1 MRLNTHLFL
10 YKNRKVK
17 DFIYLCMIIIMQIIK
32 TTIYTTMFKKSLIF
46 CCMLLCLSANTW
58 SQGSGMSDK
67 EVMEYV
73 ETGMKQG
80 KSQQQIATE
89 LARRGVTREQAERVK
104 KLYEQSQKNG
114 KGLTNDKG
122 NSRTRTKN
130 NEDLASDKEYI
141 GSEFNFDT
149 ENQLGTSKS
158 KVYKYITTQELDFSE
173 KDSISFTLD
182 KNGNLVSEDIT
193 IFKEEL
199 SEEQVFGRNIFNS
212 NNLTFEPSN
221 NLPTPANYRL
231 GAGDEIII
239 DIWGANQVTIQET
252 ISPDGNISID
262 RLGLIY
268 LSGKTVNQATSYLK
282 KELNKIYAGLD
293 DEDPSSLIKV
303 SLGNTRTI
311 QVNVMGEV
319 YQPGTY
325 ALSAFSTVFHAL
337 YSAGGVSDIGSL
349 RNVQVARN
357 GKKIAE
363 VDVYD
368 FIMHGKTKDD
378 IKLQEGDV
386 IIVPPYE
393 ALVKI
398 EGNVKRPM
406 KYEMKNDETVATLL
420 KYAGNFS
427 SDAYTR
433 SIKIIRQ
440 NGKEY
445 QVFTV
450 DDIDYSVFKIKDGD
464 ILTAEAILNRFENKL
479 EIKGAVYRPG
489 IYQYGGSLNTVKQLI
504 EKADGV
510 MADAFLGR
518 AVLQRQRE
526 DLTREIIQVDLKA
539 ILGGTKPDIS
549 LQRNDV
555 LYIPSIHDLQ
565 DLGNIEV
572 FGEVARP
579 GKYIYADNMTLED
592 LIIQAGGLL
601 ESASTV
607 KVDVS
612 RRIKNNKSTESAS
625 TIGQMFSFALKD
637 GFIIDGEAGF
647 VLEPYDQVYVRRSP
661 GYQEQVNVSVEGEI
675 LYEGTYALT
684 NKSER
689 LSDLVLKAGKVT
701 PYAYVRGAKLM
712 RKANEEEIERMKDV
726 VEMMQREMGG
736 ASMDSLKLEDIKT
749 EYSVGID
756 LEAAINN
763 PGGDADI
770 VLREGDKLIIPEMVN
785 TVKINGAV
793 MMPNTVAYNK
803 KMSVKDYISQA
814 GGYANGARKTKAFI
828 IYMNGQVAKVKNSG
842 KSVVEPGCEII
853 VPIKDKTKAE
863 KWNIQTIL
871 GIASSLGSLGLTA
884 ASVANILK

>member
-1 MRLNTHLFL
+1 
-10 YKNRKVK
+10 
-17 DFIYLCMIIIMQIIK
+17 MQIIK

-58 SQGSGMSDK
+58 SQSSGMSDK
-67 EVMEYV
+67 QVMEYV

-104 KLYEQSQKNG
+104 KLYEQNQKNG

-231 GAGDEIII
+231 GAGDEVII

-268 LSGKTVNQATSYLK
+268 LSGMTVNQATSYLK

-565 DLGNIEV
+565 DFGNIEV

-612 RRIKNNKSTESAS
+612 RRIKDNKSTESAS

-684 NKSER
+684 SKSER

-712 RKANEEEIERMKDV
+712 RKANEEEIKRMEDV
-726 VEMMQREMGG
+726 LKIMQREMG
-736 ASMDSLKLEDIKT
+736 AQTDSLKLELDSI
-749 EYSVGID
+749 YSVGIN
-756 LEAAINN
+756 LEDAIKN
-763 PGGDADI
+763 PGSDADI
-770 VLREGDKLIIPEMVN
+770 VLREGDKLIIPELVN

-814 GGYANGARKTKAFI
+814 GGYSNGARKTKAFI
-828 IYMNGQVAKVKNSG
+828 IYMNGQVAEVKRSN

-853 VPIKDKTKAE
+853 VPVKDKTKAE

>member
-1 MRLNTHLFL
+1 MS
-10 YKNRKVK
+10 
-17 DFIYLCMIIIMQIIK
+17 
-32 TTIYTTMFKKSLIF
+32 KKSLI
-46 CCMLLCLSANTW
+46 LCLLMFCFASATMW
-58 SQGSGMSDK
+58 AQSGSMTDQQ
-67 EVMEYV
+67 VMEYV
-73 ETGMKQG
+73 EMGMQQG

-104 KLYEQSQKNG
+104 KLYEQGSKSSKGSVSG
-114 KGLTNDKG
+114 KKEN
-122 NSRTRTKN
+122 RTRTN
-130 NEDLASDKEYI
+130 ANDNLASDKEYL
-141 GSEFNFDT
+141 ERDFNFDN
-149 ENQLGTSKS
+149 ENATGTAKS
-158 KVYKYITTQELDFSE
+158 KVYKYVTTQEFELPIGQ
-173 KDSISFTLD
+173 DSINFSLD
-182 KNGNLVSEDIT
+182 KNGNLVSKEGMT
-193 IFKEEL
+193 IFKEDLPEDM
-199 SEEQVFGRNIFNS
+199 VFGRNIFNS
-212 NNLTFEPSN
+212 SNLTFEPSM
-221 NLPTPANYRL
+221 NLPTPSNYRL

-239 DIWGANQVTIQET
+239 DIWGNNQTTIQQT
-252 ISPDGNISID
+252 ISPDGTINVEN
-262 RLGLIY
+262 LGLVF
-268 LSGKTVNQATSYLK
+268 LSGMTVDQATTYLR

-293 DEDPSSLIKV
+293 DENPSSQIKV
-303 SLGNTRTI
+303 SLGNSRTI

-349 RNVQVARN
+349 RNIQVARN
-357 GKKIAE
+357 GKNIAT

-378 IKLQEGDV
+378 ISLQEGDV

-406 KYEMKNDETVATLL
+406 KYEMKNEETVATLL
-420 KYAGNFS
+420 KYAGNFA

-433 SIKIIRQ
+433 SLKLVRQ

-445 QVFTV
+445 QIFTV
-450 DDIDYSVFKIKDGD
+450 DDMDYSVFKVKDGD
-464 ILTAEAILNRFENKL
+464 VLTAEAILDRFENKL

-489 IYQYGGSLNTVKQLI
+489 IYQFGGDLNTVKQLI

-518 AVLQRQRE
+518 AVLHRQRE
-526 DLTREIIQVDLKA
+526 DLTKEIIQVDLKG
-539 ILGGTKPDIS
+539 ILGGSKPDIE
-549 LQRNDV
+549 LKRNDV

-565 DLGNIEV
+565 DLGNVEV

-612 RRIKNNKSTESAS
+612 RRIKDNKSTELPN
-625 TIGQMFSFALKD
+625 TTGEMFSFALKD
-637 GFIIDGEAGF
+637 GFVVDGEPGF
-647 VLEPYDQVYVRRSP
+647 TLSPYDQVYVRKSP
-661 GYQEQVNVSVEGEI
+661 GYQRQMNVQVIGEI

-684 NKSER
+684 TKSER
-689 LSDLVLKAGKVT
+689 LTDLVKKAGGAT
-701 PYAYVRGAKLM
+701 QYAYVKGAKLM
-712 RKANEEEIERMKDV
+712 RKANDEELKRMKDV
-726 VEMMQREMGG
+726 KEIMQRELGTL
-736 ASMDSLKLEDIKT
+736 ADSLKLELDDV
-749 EYSVGID
+749 YSVGID
-756 LEAAINN
+756 LAKALAQ
-763 PGGDADI
+763 PGGDEDI
-770 VLREGDKLIIPEMVN
+770 ILREGDQLIIPEMVN

-793 MMPNTVAYNK
+793 MMPNTVTFTHGK
-803 KMSVKDYISQA
+803 SVKEYINQA
-814 GGYANGARKTKAFI
+814 GGFANGAKKTKAFI
-828 IYMNGQVAKVKNSG
+828 IYMNGQVAKVKGTG
-842 KSVVEPGCEII
+842 KKQVEPGCEIV
-853 VPIKDKTKAE
+853 VPVKDKSKAD

-871 GIASSLGSLGLTA
+871 GIASSIGSLGLTA

>member
-1 MRLNTHLFL
+1 
-10 YKNRKVK
+10 
-17 DFIYLCMIIIMQIIK
+17 
-32 TTIYTTMFKKSLIF
+32 MFKKSLIF

-67 EVMEYV
+67 QVMEYV

-231 GAGDEIII
+231 GAGDEVII

-479 EIKGAVYRPG
+479 EIKGAVFRPG

-612 RRIKNNKSTESAS
+612 RRIKNNKSTESVS

-684 NKSER
+684 SKSER

-712 RKANEEEIERMKDV
+712 RKANEEEIERMRDV

-814 GGYANGARKTKAFI
+814 GGYSNGARKTKAFI
-828 IYMNGQVAKVKNSG
+828 IYMNGQVAEVKRSN

-853 VPIKDKTKAE
+853 VPVKDKTKAE

>member
-1 MRLNTHLFL
+1 
-10 YKNRKVK
+10 
-17 DFIYLCMIIIMQIIK
+17 
-32 TTIYTTMFKKSLIF
+32 MFKKSLIF

-67 EVMEYV
+67 QVMEYV

-612 RRIKNNKSTESAS
+612 RRIKDNKSTESAS

-712 RKANEEEIERMKDV
+712 RKANEEEIERMRDV

-814 GGYANGARKTKAFI
+814 GGYSNGARKTKAFI
-828 IYMNGQVAKVKNSG
+828 IYMNGQVAEVKRSN

-853 VPIKDKTKAE
+853 VPVKDKTKAE

>member
-1 MRLNTHLFL
+1 
-10 YKNRKVK
+10 
-17 DFIYLCMIIIMQIIK
+17 MQIIK

-67 EVMEYV
+67 QVMEYV

-231 GAGDEIII
+231 GAGDEVII

-612 RRIKNNKSTESAS
+612 RRIKNNKSTESVS

-684 NKSER
+684 SKSER

-712 RKANEEEIERMKDV
+712 RKANEEEIKRMADV
-726 VEMMQREMGG
+726 LKIMQREMG
-736 ASMDSLKLEDIKT
+736 AQTDSLKLELDSI
-749 EYSVGID
+749 YSVGIN
-756 LEAAINN
+756 LEDAIKN
-763 PGGDADI
+763 PGSDVDI

>member
-1 MRLNTHLFL
+1 MW
-10 YKNRKVK
+10 
-17 DFIYLCMIIIMQIIK
+17 LCFSA
-32 TTIYTTMFKKSLIF
+32 TIE
-46 CCMLLCLSANTW
+46 A
-58 SQGSGMSDK
+58 QGGGMSDK
-67 EVMEYV
+67 QVMEYV
-73 ETGMKQG
+73 ETGIKQG
-80 KSQQQIATE
+80 KDQQQIITE
-89 LARRGVTREQAERVK
+89 LARRGVTREQAERIK
-104 KLYEQSQKNG
+104 KLYTQKQKNG
-114 KGLTNDKG
+114 EINESTDLN
-122 NSRTRTKN
+122 RTRL
-130 NEDLASDKEYI
+130 NEHQENRPI
-141 GSEFNFDT
+141 IET
-149 ENQLGTSKS
+149 EKKS
-158 KVYKYITTQELDFSE
+158 ITYTTDQELTDQ
-173 KDSISFTLD
+173 DLQHITID
-182 KNGNLVSEDIT
+182 KNGNIIADSII
-193 IFKEEL
+193 IFKEAEK
-199 SEEQVFGRNIFNS
+199 EKVFGRNIFNTS
-212 NNLTFEPSN
+212 NLTFEPSI
-221 NLPTPANYRL
+221 NLPTPTNYRL

-239 DIWGANQVTIQET
+239 DIWGSSQITIQET
-252 ISPDGNISID
+252 ISPDGTIHID
-262 RLGLIY
+262 KIGLVY
-268 LSGKTVNQATSYLK
+268 LNGMTINQATNYLK
-282 KELNKIYAGLD
+282 KELNKIYAGLT
-293 DEDPSSLIKV
+293 DESPNSQIKV
-303 SLGNTRTI
+303 TLGKTRTI
-311 QVNVMGEV
+311 QINIMGEV
-319 YQPGTY
+319 FQPGTY

-349 RNVQVARN
+349 RNIQVVRN
-357 GKKIAE
+357 SKIIAN
-363 VDVYD
+363 VDVYE
-368 FIMHGKTKDD
+368 FIMNGKTQDD

-393 ALVKI
+393 ALVNI
-398 EGNVKRPM
+398 EGKVKRPM

-420 KYAGNFS
+420 KYAGNFA

-433 SIKIIRQ
+433 SIKVIRQ

-445 QVFTV
+445 QIFTV

-489 IYQYGGSLNTVKQLI
+489 VYQYGGNLNTVRQLI

-607 KVDVS
+607 KVDIS
-612 RRIKNNKSTESAS
+612 RRIKDNKSTEPIS

-647 VLEPYDQVYVRRSP
+647 TLEPYDQVYVRKSP
-661 GYQEQVNVSVEGEI
+661 GYQKQVNVSIEGEI

-701 PYAYVRGAKLM
+701 PYAYVKGAKLM
-712 RKANEEEIERMKDV
+712 RKANAEEIERMRDV
-726 VEMMQREMGG
+726 IEMMQREMGG

-756 LEAAINN
+756 LEAALKN
-763 PGGDADI
+763 PGSNADI

-793 MMPNTVAYNK
+793 MMPNTVAYNQ
-803 KMSVKDYISQA
+803 KMSIKDYISQA

-828 IYMNGQVAKVKNSG
+828 IYMNGQVAKVKNS
-842 KSVVEPGCEII
+842 SRTVIEPGCEII

>member
-1 MRLNTHLFL
+1 MW
-10 YKNRKVK
+10 
-17 DFIYLCMIIIMQIIK
+17 LCFSA
-32 TTIYTTMFKKSLIF
+32 TI
-46 CCMLLCLSANTW
+46 CA
-58 SQGSGMSDK
+58 QGGGMSDK
-67 EVMEYV
+67 QVMEYV
-73 ETGMKQG
+73 ETGIKQG
-80 KSQQQIATE
+80 KGQQQIITE
-89 LARRGVTREQAERVK
+89 LARRGVTREQAERIK
-104 KLYEQSQKNG
+104 KLYTQKQKNG
-114 KGLTNDKG
+114 EINESTDLN
-122 NSRTRTKN
+122 RTRL
-130 NEDLASDKEYI
+130 NEHQENRPI
-141 GSEFNFDT
+141 IET
-149 ENQLGTSKS
+149 EKKS
-158 KVYKYITTQELDFSE
+158 ITYTTDQELTDQ
-173 KDSISFTLD
+173 DLQHITID
-182 KNGNLVSEDIT
+182 KNGNIIADSII
-193 IFKEEL
+193 IFKEAEK
-199 SEEQVFGRNIFNS
+199 EKVFGRNIFNTS
-212 NNLTFEPSN
+212 NLTFEPSI
-221 NLPTPANYRL
+221 NLPTPTNYRL

-239 DIWGANQVTIQET
+239 DIWGSSQITIQET
-252 ISPDGNISID
+252 ISPDGTIHID
-262 RLGLIY
+262 KIGLVY
-268 LSGKTVNQATSYLK
+268 LNGMTINQATNYLK
-282 KELNKIYAGLD
+282 KELNKIYAGLT
-293 DEDPSSLIKV
+293 DESPNSQIKV
-303 SLGNTRTI
+303 TLGKTRTI
-311 QVNVMGEV
+311 QINIMGEV
-319 YQPGTY
+319 FQPGTY

-349 RNVQVARN
+349 RNIQVVRN
-357 GKKIAE
+357 SKIIAN
-363 VDVYD
+363 VDVYE
-368 FIMHGKTKDD
+368 FIMNGKTQDD

-393 ALVKI
+393 ALVNI
-398 EGNVKRPM
+398 EGKVKRPM

-420 KYAGNFS
+420 KYAGNFA

-433 SIKIIRQ
+433 SIKVIRQ

-445 QVFTV
+445 QIFTV

-489 IYQYGGSLNTVKQLI
+489 VYQYGGNLNTVRQLI

-607 KVDVS
+607 KVDIS
-612 RRIKNNKSTESAS
+612 RRIKDNKSTEPIS

-647 VLEPYDQVYVRRSP
+647 TLEPYDQVYVRKSP
-661 GYQEQVNVSVEGEI
+661 GYQKQVNVSIEGEI

-701 PYAYVRGAKLM
+701 PYAYVKGAKLM
-712 RKANEEEIERMKDV
+712 RKANAEEIERMRDV
-726 VEMMQREMGG
+726 IEMMQREMGG

-756 LEAAINN
+756 LEAALKN
-763 PGGDADI
+763 PGSNADI

-793 MMPNTVAYNK
+793 MMPNTVAYNQ

-814 GGYANGARKTKAFI
+814 GGYANGARKAKAFI
-828 IYMNGQVAKVKNSG
+828 IYMNGQVAKVKNSNRT
-842 KSVVEPGCEII
+842 VIEPGCEII

>member
-1 MRLNTHLFL
+1 MW
-10 YKNRKVK
+10 
-17 DFIYLCMIIIMQIIK
+17 LCFSA
-32 TTIYTTMFKKSLIF
+32 TI
-46 CCMLLCLSANTW
+46 CA
-58 SQGSGMSDK
+58 QGGGMSDK
-67 EVMEYV
+67 QVMEYV
-73 ETGMKQG
+73 ETGIKQG
-80 KSQQQIATE
+80 KDQQQIITE
-89 LARRGVTREQAERVK
+89 LARRGVTREQAERIK
-104 KLYEQSQKNG
+104 KLYTQKQKNG
-114 KGLTNDKG
+114 EINESTDLN
-122 NSRTRTKN
+122 RTRL
-130 NEDLASDKEYI
+130 NEHQENRPI
-141 GSEFNFDT
+141 IET
-149 ENQLGTSKS
+149 EKKS
-158 KVYKYITTQELDFSE
+158 ITYTTDQELTDQ
-173 KDSISFTLD
+173 DLQHITID
-182 KNGNLVSEDIT
+182 KNGNIIADSII
-193 IFKEEL
+193 IFKEAEK
-199 SEEQVFGRNIFNS
+199 EKVFGRNIFNTS
-212 NNLTFEPSN
+212 NLTFEPSI
-221 NLPTPANYRL
+221 NLPTPTNYRL

-239 DIWGANQVTIQET
+239 DIWGSSQITIQET
-252 ISPDGNISID
+252 ISPDGTIHID
-262 RLGLIY
+262 KIGLVY
-268 LSGKTVNQATSYLK
+268 LNGMTINQATNYLK
-282 KELNKIYAGLD
+282 KELNKIYAGLT
-293 DEDPSSLIKV
+293 DESPNSQIKV
-303 SLGNTRTI
+303 TLGKTRTI
-311 QVNVMGEV
+311 QINIMGEV
-319 YQPGTY
+319 FQPGTY

-349 RNVQVARN
+349 RNIQVVRN
-357 GKKIAE
+357 SKIIAN
-363 VDVYD
+363 VDVYE
-368 FIMHGKTKDD
+368 FIMNGKTQDD

-393 ALVKI
+393 ALVNI
-398 EGNVKRPM
+398 EGKVKRPM

-420 KYAGNFS
+420 KYAGNFA

-433 SIKIIRQ
+433 SIKVIRQ

-445 QVFTV
+445 QIFTV

-489 IYQYGGSLNTVKQLI
+489 VYQYGGNLNTVRQLI

-601 ESASTV
+601 ETASTV

-612 RRIKNNKSTESAS
+612 RRIKDNKSTESAS

-647 VLEPYDQVYVRRSP
+647 ILEPYDQVYIRKSP
-661 GYQEQVNVSVEGEI
+661 GYLKQVNVSIEGEI

-684 NKSER
+684 HKSER

-701 PYAYVRGAKLM
+701 PYAYVKGAKLM
-712 RKANEEEIERMKDV
+712 RKANAEEIERMRDV
-726 VEMMQREMGG
+726 IEMMKREMGDTN
-736 ASMDSLKLEDIKT
+736 MDSLKLEEIKT

-756 LEAAINN
+756 LEAALKN
-763 PGGDADI
+763 PGSNADI

-793 MMPNTVAYNK
+793 MMPNTVAYNQ

-814 GGYANGARKTKAFI
+814 GGYANGARKTQAFI
-828 IYMNGQVAKVKNSG
+828 IYMNGQVAKVKNSN
-842 KSVVEPGCEII
+842 KNVIEPGCEII

>member
-1 MRLNTHLFL
+1 
-10 YKNRKVK
+10 
-17 DFIYLCMIIIMQIIK
+17 
-32 TTIYTTMFKKSLIF
+32 MFKKSLIF